1 MAESTREWHKFIK
14 AYNTYIRLERG
25 LSANTVESYMR
36 DVANFG
42 EFVARIYGVA
52 PYDVEQ
58 SHIDDYM
65 SELYDMGLRNS
76 SSARILSSIKSL
88 FEYLL
93 GEGEIDNSPADL
105 VEPPKLSRHLPDL
118 LSMEQI
124 DRIRE
129 SIDSATTKGI
139 RDRALIELLYSC
151 GLRATEAV
159 TLRLNDLF
167 FEEGYV
173 RVVGKGDKQRLVPL
187 SETAKHRIELYLERR
202 EGKQSIYSAEDTLF
216 LNNRGTALTRVM
228 LFTIV
233 RQAAKKADITSK
245 VSPHTFRHSFA
256 THLLEGGAS
265 IREVQEMLGHES
277 ITTTE
282 IYTHVSRSHLR
293 EALDLL
299 T

>member
-1 MAESTREWHKFIK
+1 MADSAHEWHKFLK

-36 DVANFG
+36 DVGNFG
-42 EFVARIYGVA
+42 QFVAQRYATA

-58 SHIDDYM
+58 LHIDDYM
-65 SELYDMGLRNS
+65 SELYDMGLCNS
-76 SSARILSSIKSL
+76 STARILSSIKSL
-88 FEYLL
+88 YEYLL
-93 GEGEIDNSPADL
+93 VEGEIDQSPADL

-118 LSMEQI
+118 LSIEQI
-124 DRIRE
+124 DRIIE
-129 SIDSATTKGI
+129 SIDSATTKGV

-187 SETAKHRIELYLERR
+187 SEVARQRIELYLEHRDNKQR
-202 EGKQSIYSAEDTLF
+202 EVDTLF
-216 LNNRGTALTRVM
+216 LNNRGAALTRVM

-233 RQAAKKADITSK
+233 RQAAQRADITSK

-299 T
+299 VK